1 MAQATRIRLPAN
13 ISTGPVMM
21 HSDAAR
27 THALAVGG
35 RTRREL
41 LSCHIEIV
49 RSILDGRDI
58 WVPTFNYDF
67 LRTGMYL
74 PESDRSQVGP
84 INDFIRTEFADWR
97 TSCPVFNFA
106 GTGEH
111 PVSGVV
117 DGTAIDP
124 FDATSAF
131 GALIERDGS
140 VLWYGAPFA
149 SSTIIHH
156 IERVSGGPAYRYD
169 KIFRGTVELKSGQ
182 AARVSLRYHVRPWQ
196 QHLDYDWGR
205 LRGDLIKQQV
215 LSEIDRPTGL
225 AVAPARLM
233 AEFWRAQLME
243 DPLYLLDERSRLW
256 VSAKLDQLGRR
267 FMLDDFEEVEP

>member
-1 MAQATRIRLPAN
+1 MAQASSIRLPAN
-13 ISTGPVMM
+13 IPVGPVMM

-27 THALAVGG
+27 THSLAAGG

-41 LSCHIEIV
+41 LSRHIDVV
-49 RSILDGRDI
+49 RSLVDGRDI

-67 LRTGMYL
+67 LRTGTYI

-84 INDFIRTEFADWR
+84 ISDFIRTEFADWR
-97 TSCPVFNFA
+97 TTCPAFNFA

-111 PVSGVV
+111 PVSGAV
-117 DGTAIDP
+117 DGTVIDP

-140 VLWYGAPFA
+140 VLWYGAPFS

-156 IERVSGGPAYRYD
+156 VERISGGPAYRYD
-169 KIFRGTVELKSGQ
+169 KIFRGTVELKAGE

-196 QHLDYDWGR
+196 QHLDYDWDR
-205 LRGDLIKQQV
+205 LRSDLIEQRI
-215 LSEIDRPTGL
+215 LSEIDRSIGL

-233 AEFWRAQLME
+233 AEFWSEQLME
-243 DPLYLLDERSRLW
+243 DPLYLLDAKSRLW
-256 VSAKLDQLGRR
+256 VSARLDQLGRR
-267 FMLDDFEEVEP
+267 FILDDFEEAKP